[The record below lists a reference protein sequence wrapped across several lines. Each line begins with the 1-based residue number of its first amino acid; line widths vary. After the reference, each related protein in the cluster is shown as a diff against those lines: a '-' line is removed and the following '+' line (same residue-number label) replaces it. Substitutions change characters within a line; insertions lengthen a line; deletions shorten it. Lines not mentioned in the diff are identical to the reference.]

1 MRLFLTRLR
10 ADVIER
16 MHQLMSQLAIMRI
29 EDVSIP
35 EVFFRRIQSTI
46 IYPAQ
51 EFVKADLMTKLS
63 FDEY

>member
-1 MRLFLTRLR
+1 
-10 ADVIER
+10 